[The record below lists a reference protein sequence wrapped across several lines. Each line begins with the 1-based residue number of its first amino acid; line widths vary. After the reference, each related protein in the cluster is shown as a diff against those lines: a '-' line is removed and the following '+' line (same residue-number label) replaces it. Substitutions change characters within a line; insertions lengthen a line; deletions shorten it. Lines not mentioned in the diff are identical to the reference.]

1 MEKLGTN
8 YGGWYIPKN
17 ITLNADSIVY
27 SGGVGE
33 DISFDLL
40 LSDKFDCNIVLIDP
54 TKRAITHYDEVQKYY
69 KTKQWKFAGDIQR
82 DYNKHIG
89 NLHPNFNKISYL
101 DEGLWREKTKLK
113 FYKQT
118 NPTYVSQS
126 LKKEM
131 FGTDFYEVDVDSIK
145 NIMKENNHDKID
157 LLKVDIEGA
166 EIEVINQMLDDEI
179 YPRYLCIEFD
189 LLIQNKD
196 KSNETPKVVNRLQ
209 NAGYKILFNDNMNI
223 TFKKYNY

>member
-8 YGGWYIPKN
+8 YGGWDIPKN
-17 ITLNADSIVY
+17 ALLDKNSIVY

-33 DISFDLL
+33 DMSFDLKL
-40 LSDKFDCNIVLIDP
+40 QDKYRCNIVLIDP
-54 TKRAITHYDEVQKYY
+54 TKKAIQHYDEVQNYY

-82 DYNKHIG
+82 DYYKHIG

-101 DEGLWREKTKLK
+101 DVGLWREKTKLK

-126 LKKEM
+126 LIKEM

-145 NIMKENNHDKID
+145 NIMKENNHDNID
-157 LLKVDIEGA
+157 LLKLDIEGA
-166 EIEVINQMLDDEI
+166 EIEVLNNMIDDEI
-179 YPRYLCIEFD
+179 YPKYLCVEFD

-209 NAGYKILFNDNMNI
+209 NAGYKILFNDNDNI

>member
-40 LSDKFDCNIVLIDP
+40 LSDKYDCNIVLIDP
-54 TKRAITHYDEVQKYY
+54 TKKAIQHYDEVQNYY

-82 DYNKHIG
+82 DYYKHIG

-101 DEGLWREKTKLK
+101 DVGLWREKTKLK

-118 NPTYVSQS
+118 NPT
-126 LKKEM
+126 
-131 FGTDFYEVDVDSIK
+131 
-145 NIMKENNHDKID
+145 
-157 LLKVDIEGA
+157 
-166 EIEVINQMLDDEI
+166 
-179 YPRYLCIEFD
+179 
-189 LLIQNKD
+189 
-196 KSNETPKVVNRLQ
+196 
-209 NAGYKILFNDNMNI
+209 
-223 TFKKYNY
+223 